1 MLGAPCIGSG
11 NEGPR
16 PSGRIV
22 LAIVLA
28 AAGATLAAPTLP
40 LLAYRPAQEEQPPAP
55 KPPAPSRPGAATSRE
70 GEQFFFDRG
79 ATAAGIA
86 CADCHLITAPTVAPP
101 DDLIRPGH
109 NLFDAFG
116 RGTWWNGRITTDC
129 GQAAEVCF
137 KRFQGAEELPPWARV
152 ALVKY
157 MKSRSAPVSNP
168 WILLRVPPGRSN
180 VGAGAEEQGRD
191 LFRRT
196 CAVCHPGGAA
206 ASEGGSLRESTMTPR
221 EIADLIRAGRGRMP
235 FYQADILSD
244 EAVADLAVYA
254 HSLRPRPE

>member
-1 MLGAPCIGSG
+1 MLGTSCIGSVK
-11 NEGPR
+11 ER
-16 PSGRIV
+16 GRRSRRIL
-22 LAIVLA
+22 LAAILV
-28 AAGATLAAPTLP
+28 AAGATLAAPELP
-40 LLAYRPAQEEQPPAP
+40 LLAHRAAQEEQPPAP
-55 KPPAPSRPGAATSRE
+55 KPPAPRRPGAATSRE

-79 ATAAGIA
+79 AAAAGIA
-86 CADCHLITAPTVAPP
+86 CADCHSIHSPAVAPP

-180 VGAGAEEQGRD
+180 VGAGTEERGRD
-191 LFRRT
+191 LFRRA

-206 ASEGGSLRESTMTPR
+206 ASEGGSLRKSTMTPR
-221 EIADLIRAGRGRMP
+221 EIADLIRAGRNRMP
-235 FYQADILSD
+235 FYQADILGD
-244 EAVADLAVYA
+244 QDVADRAVYT
-254 HSLRPRPE
+254 HSLRQRPE